1 MNQNKKTITVNKED
15 NYSSILNKI
24 LTQSNNHDKLSVYH
38 MFELIKPEIVH
49 SDLFFEY
56 LRIWDK
62 EFYLSLC
69 KVKNQIKRRN
79 KVRII
84 SRNFNLIFNMI
95 KTVTTCFVIIILY
108 FLLSSVSIF
117 LTIKAMEFLVKF
129 SNGNLENFN
138 FLNLIG

>member
-1 MNQNKKTITVNKED
+1 
-15 NYSSILNKI
+15 
-24 LTQSNNHDKLSVYH
+24 
-38 MFELIKPEIVH
+38 MFELMKPEIVH

-62 EFYLSLC
+62 EFYLFLY
-69 KVKNQIKRRN
+69 KAKIQIRRRN
-79 KVRII
+79 KIRII
-84 SRNFNLIFNMI
+84 SRTFNLIFNLI